1 MKNQINFKSDLGEIK
16 KENPNLKSKDQI
28 SDIKNVQFF
37 FWFKRKIIDFFR
49 NYSFFYPKLNTKQ
62 NIEGV
67 SSIKS
72 QTNASKITNSTCTSK
87 SR

>member
-49 NYSFFYPKLNTKQ
+49 NYSFFLSEAKHKAKYWRGLKY
-62 NIEGV
+62 
-67 SSIKS
+67 
-72 QTNASKITNSTCTSK
+72 
-87 SR
+87 

>member
-37 FWFKRKIIDFFR
+37 FDLREKLLIFLEIILFFIR
-49 NYSFFYPKLNTKQ
+49 S
-62 NIEGV
+62 
-67 SSIKS
+67 
-72 QTNASKITNSTCTSK
+72 
-87 SR
+87 